1 MSLTK
6 SSGTVQDT
14 SHDIHSTRSFDGWQ
28 EYPFSLPIYDLFGR
42 DAHVLNASITQL
54 SSRVFCE
61 ASDTSRIDLFEVS
74 GKLKPGI
81 LPQ

>member
-6 SSGTVQDT
+6 NSGTAKDT
-14 SHDIHSTRSFDGWQ
+14 SYNSRSTRSFDGWQ
-28 EYPFSLPIYDLFGR
+28 DYPFSLPNYDLFGR
-42 DAHVLNASITQL
+42 DAHVLNTSI

-74 GKLKPGI
+74 GKLKPGM
-81 LPQ
+81 LSQ